1 MDNEDRDS
9 FMLAAAMAGDPTF
22 RWMADTSSSMAGA
35 AARDLYAARESEE
48 ARLREWEST
57 VEYGTN
63 APPPSPNA
71 AANFELGMRQM
82 AAYQERTRTR
92 ARRRP
97 WYWGR
102 TSRGR

>member
-1 MDNEDRDS
+1 MDDETCDAYSRASIDSVWGEHAALGSIPGADGISAQAALWDR
-9 FMLAAAMAGDPTF
+9 
-22 RWMADTSSSMAGA
+22 
-35 AARDLYAARESEE
+35 E
-48 ARLREWEST
+48 EWERT
-57 VEYGTN
+57 IKYGTN